1 MMSTKS
7 SFIFIHCLFYF
18 SCECIIIK
26 KTGNSL
32 SLVVW
37 WLGLSVFTAVDL
49 GSIPGLGTKILQ
61 AKRQSQKKKK
71 RKGKK
76 RTQWLPVQ
84 VGANWPAFYLLLCFC
99 TISVNISSGKKAD
112 DILVILWKQFL
123 PCRSPERTVGLP
135 QDFQI

>member
-61 AKRQSQKKKK
+61 AMRQSQKK
-71 RKGKK
+71 RKGKEK
-76 RTQWLPVQ
+76 KEHNDYQYRLVLTGQHFTYFF
-84 VGANWPAFYLLLCFC
+84 AFVP
-99 TISVNISSGKKAD
+99 SV
-112 DILVILWKQFL
+112 
-123 PCRSPERTVGLP
+123 
-135 QDFQI
+135 